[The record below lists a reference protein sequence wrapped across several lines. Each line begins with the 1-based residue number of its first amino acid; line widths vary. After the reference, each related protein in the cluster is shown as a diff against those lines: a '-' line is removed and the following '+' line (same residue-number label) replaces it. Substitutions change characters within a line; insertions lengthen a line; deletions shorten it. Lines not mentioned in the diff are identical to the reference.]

1 MVFIYT
7 FAPPGGFLSIDVSGV
22 FVDIRIPIW

>member
-7 FAPPGGFLSIDVSGV
+7 FAPPGGFFSIDVSSV
-22 FVDIRIPIW
+22 DVDIRITTW